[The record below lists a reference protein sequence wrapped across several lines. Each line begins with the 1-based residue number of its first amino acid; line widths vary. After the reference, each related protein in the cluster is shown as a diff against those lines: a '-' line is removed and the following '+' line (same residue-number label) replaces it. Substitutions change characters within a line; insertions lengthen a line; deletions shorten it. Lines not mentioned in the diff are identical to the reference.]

1 MTHLGSQLPPDISF
15 RQPRS
20 LPDLEV
26 DGYNSAS
33 DPEIAM
39 QRRAFISLIGSVAA
53 WPLAARA
60 QQRSMASI
68 GILGLGTL
76 EQARH
81 NFVAVRPGLV
91 ELGYVEGQ
99 NLSVQFRCADF
110 HSERL
115 PALATELTQIPVG
128 AIIAPSGPSVSAAM
142 AATQS
147 IPIIFFSGY
156 DPVES
161 GFVASLNRP
170 GGNVTGVF
178 LLDRILVLKRL
189 EALHELVPAVKS
201 VSALFSPTNNN
212 LEETA
217 IPQFK
222 AAATTL
228 GVQLRIQMVVE
239 PSEFDETFETLVRD
253 HVGAIL
259 VGGHAVF
266 SNHRD
271 QIVALMARHG
281 IPAIYPIDE
290 YPEAGVLCSYG
301 TNYLDGYRQVGVYA
315 GRVLKGEKPADLPV
329 QQVTKIELVINLK
342 TAKSL
347 GITVPRG
354 TAIVSDC
361 AEHFRSGVTCDGA
374 SSSVSS
380 EVVHRYVDGQPARY
394 GAFAAELIGLLADVI
409 VTLGTPYDLLASLAS

>member
-1 MTHLGSQLPPDISF
+1 
-15 RQPRS
+15 
-20 LPDLEV
+20 V

-53 WPLAARA
+53 WPLVARA

-76 EQARH
+76 EQVRR
-81 NFVAVRPGLV
+81 NFDAVRPGLV

-147 IPIIFFSGY
+147 IPIIFFTGF

-178 LLDRILVLKRL
+178 LLEPSLQIKRL
-189 EALHELVPAVKS
+189 EVLHELVPAVKS
-201 VSALFSPTNNN
+201 VAALDSPTNNPSN
-212 LEETA
+212 ETFYL
-217 IPQFK
+217 QFQ
-222 AAATTL
+222 AAATAL
-228 GVQLRIQMVVE
+228 GIQLRIQMVVE
-239 PSEFDETFETLVRD
+239 PSEFEETFEALVRD
-253 HVGAIL
+253 RVGAIL
-259 VGGHAVF
+259 VSGHTVF
-266 SNHRD
+266 FNNRN
-271 QIVALMARHG
+271 QLIALMARHG
-281 IPAIYPIDE
+281 LPAIYGIRE
-290 YPEAGVLCSYG
+290 YPEAGALCSYG
-301 TNYLDGYRQVGVYA
+301 TNYSEAFRQVGVYT
-315 GRVLKGEKPADLPV
+315 GRVLKGEKPTDLPV
-329 QQVTKIELVINLK
+329 QQVTKIELVINLG

-347 GITVPRG
+347 GITVPQ
-354 TAIVSDC
+354 T
-361 AEHFRSGVTCDGA
+361 
-374 SSSVSS
+374 
-380 EVVHRYVDGQPARY
+380 
-394 GAFAAELIGLLADVI
+394 LLARADQVI
-409 VTLGTPYDLLASLAS
+409 E

>member
-1 MTHLGSQLPPDISF
+1 MTHLGSRLPPDISF

-20 LPDLEV
+20 LPDVEV

-33 DPEIAM
+33 DPGIAM

-76 EQARH
+76 EQARR
-81 NFVAVRPGLV
+81 NFVAVRSSLV

-147 IPIIFFSGY
+147 IPIIFFTGF

-161 GFVASLNRP
+161 GFVAYCFFNNR
-170 GGNVTGVF
+170 N
-178 LLDRILVLKRL
+178 
-189 EALHELVPAVKS
+189 
-201 VSALFSPTNNN
+201 
-212 LEETA
+212 
-217 IPQFK
+217 
-222 AAATTL
+222 
-228 GVQLRIQMVVE
+228 QLI
-239 PSEFDETFETLVRD
+239 
-253 HVGAIL
+253 
-259 VGGHAVF
+259 
-266 SNHRD
+266 
-271 QIVALMARHG
+271 ALMARHG
-281 IPAIYPIDE
+281 LPAIYGIRE
-290 YPEAGVLCSYG
+290 YPEAGALCSYG
-301 TNYLDGYRQVGVYA
+301 TNYSEAFRQVGVYT
-315 GRVLKGEKPADLPV
+315 GRVLKGEKPTDLPV
-329 QQVTKIELVINLK
+329 QQVTKIELVINLR

-347 GITVPRG
+347 GITVPQ
-354 TAIVSDC
+354 T
-361 AEHFRSGVTCDGA
+361 
-374 SSSVSS
+374 
-380 EVVHRYVDGQPARY
+380 
-394 GAFAAELIGLLADVI
+394 LLARADEVI
-409 VTLGTPYDLLASLAS
+409 E